1 MTLITHTPPLTTAF
15 SSLVATMDEIA
26 GNVGALKFI
35 RSKIAL
41 HKFATTFWTEFLMF
55 LSHKTRFF
63 LIFGADMFGSQ
74 CGCASNQPPNS
85 KVGKLVDG
93 QAGGISGDVG
103 LL

>member
-15 SSLVATMDEIA
+15 SSLVGTMEEIA

-55 LSHKTRFF
+55 LSHKIQIFF
-63 LIFGADMFGSQ
+63 IFGANMFGSQ

-85 KVGKLVDG
+85 KVGKLVNG